1 MSSVNSVGKNRV
13 ALGAIVLI
21 AVVIRLLWIG
31 YADFTPT
38 LSDDAGRYDFLG
50 QSLAAGGG
58 FINPNGTTTMF
69 WPPGYPFLLSTLY
82 RITPSAHEVT
92 VALVFNAVIGAA
104 TCIPIYALASRIRLR
119 LPSPLE
125 GEGLGVRVAP
135 LAAAAL
141 FAFFPSMIFFSGVTL
156 TETWFT
162 FLLTTALYL
171 LVLGEEHN
179 SWPIRIATALL
190 IGYAA
195 LVRGQAML
203 LPLVA
208 IPFWLTAAKQAPP
221 LHGVERGSGGEV
233 PSSHRSLLLK
243 IAAATAL
250 AAAVVL
256 PWTIRNYIESDSFVA
271 LSSNAGVDF
280 YIGHSEDATGR
291 GRIVDELVFRYPE
304 LPQPEAEARINREGF
319 REGIE
324 FAIKNPVR
332 EVELSVKKVWYLY
345 NGDHEALAW
354 TDGHGERPFMA
365 ERTRNALAAISS
377 GYYFI
382 IMAMAV
388 VGIALWLR
396 ARSWRTDA
404 TGVLLLSV
412 VAYWT
417 IVHVAFFGDQRFHAP
432 ILPLMC
438 IWAAVIVGVLVRR
451 IRPTPDESS

>member
-1 MSSVNSVGKNRV
+1 MKSVDKNRL
-13 ALGAIVLI
+13 ALAAIVL
-21 AVVIRLLWIG
+21 AALAIRLLWIG

-92 VALVFNAVIGAA
+92 VALVFNAIVSAA
-104 TCIPIYALASRIRLR
+104 TCIPIYALASRIRRTASEPLQPTTYH
-119 LPSPLE
+119 LPPLT
-125 GEGLGVRVAP
+125 
-135 LAAAAL
+135 AAAI
-141 FAFFPSMIFFSGVTL
+141 FAVFPSMIFFSGVTL

-195 LVRGQAML
+195 LVRGQALL
-203 LPLVA
+203 LPLIA
-208 IPFWLTAAKQAPP
+208 IPFWLTVAKNSLPSP
-221 LHGVERGSGGEV
+221 VEGEGPGVRASA
-233 PSSHRSLLLK
+233 RRQTLLIK
-243 IAAATAL
+243 VAATAAL
-250 AAAVVL
+250 AAAVVF
-256 PWTIRNYIESDSFVA
+256 PWTIRNYNESDSFVA

-304 LPQPEAEARINREGF
+304 LPQAEAEARINRDGF

-332 EVELSVKKVWYLY
+332 EVELSLKKVWYLY

-365 ERTRNALAAISS
+365 ERTRNVLAAISS
-377 GYYFI
+377 GYYVI
-382 IMAMAV
+382 IMALAIA
-388 VGIALWLR
+388 GIALWLR
-396 ARSWRTDA
+396 ARSWRTDP
-404 TGVLLLSV
+404 TGVLLISILI
-412 VAYWT
+412 YWT
-417 IVHVAFFGDQRFHAP
+417 LAHIAFFGDQRFHAP
-432 ILPLMC
+432 IIPIAC
-438 IWAAVIVGVLVRR
+438 IWAALAVCVVVQRMQQ
-451 IRPTPDESS
+451 TASESS